1 MRKVVQSS
9 KGHSQT
15 PSTVDGF
22 VSDTDISH
30 CFATKLQS
38 LLNSDTDLNSRSA
51 LLASINTS
59 ITSNDLA
66 SIIISPKVVSEALGQ
81 TKSGKADGTNLVLT
95 TFSMLPLHWQFSY
108 LISSPPYLDTV
119 TYRHRSETVY
129 YNQFL
134 NLGRIQ
140 AIPIVIDQLPWPL
153 LLARC

>member
-38 LLNSDTDLNSRSA
+38 LLNSDTDLDSRSA

-66 SIIISPKVVSEALGQ
+66 SII
-81 TKSGKADGTNLVLT
+81 
-95 TFSMLPLHWQFSY
+95 
-108 LISSPPYLDTV
+108 
-119 TYRHRSETVY
+119 
-129 YNQFL
+129 
-134 NLGRIQ
+134 
-140 AIPIVIDQLPWPL
+140 
-153 LLARC
+153 